1 MTSGGMMMNEGL
13 NTRSMIFTLY
23 GEYIRHYGNEIW
35 IGSLIR
41 LLKEFGHNDQS
52 VRAAISRMNKQGW
65 VQSRKVGNKSFYY
78 LTERGVKRMD
88 EAARRIFKL
97 QPSEW
102 DGRWRMFLYTIPE
115 EKRHIRDELRKE
127 LVWSGFGSSSASLW
141 LSPNH
146 LEEQVELL
154 IEKYDISE
162 HVHFFIAD
170 YKGPHE
176 NIALVN
182 ECWNLDEI
190 SEKYREFIKMYSE
203 RYVVDRS
210 KIEQG
215 KMSDGECFVER
226 AKLVHEYRKFLFI
239 DPGLPTELLPD
250 EWPGEH
256 AARLFSDYYKTLA
269 KPSSQFFEEVFKEGN
284 ELTNK
289 DNGYDALQH
298 PLLIDRP

>member
-1 MTSGGMMMNEGL
+1 MMMSESL

-23 GEYIRHYGNEIW
+23 GEYVRHYGNDIW

-52 VRAAISRMNKQGW
+52 VRAAISRMSKQGW
-65 VQSRKVGNKSFYY
+65 VEARKEGNKSYYY
-78 LTERGVKRMD
+78 LTERGIRRMD
-88 EAARRIFKL
+88 EAAERIFKL
-97 QPSEW
+97 RPAEW

-146 LEEQVELL
+146 LEEQVKWL
-154 IEKYDISE
+154 IDKYEINDY
-162 HVHFFIAD
+162 VHFFVAD

-176 NIALVN
+176 NHALVN
-182 ECWNLDEI
+182 ECWDLNEI
-190 SEKYREFIKMYSE
+190 SNRYREFIKMYSE
-203 RYVVDRS
+203 RYVIDRS
-210 KIEQG
+210 KIEKG
-215 KMSDGECFVER
+215 KMSDGDCFVER

-239 DPGLPTELLPD
+239 DPGLPSQLLPD

-256 AARLFSDYYKTLA
+256 AAMLFSDYYKTLA
-269 KPSSQFFEEVFKEGN
+269 KPASRFFEEVFREGN
-284 ELTNK
+284 ELKNK
-289 DNGYDALQH
+289 DNEYDALQH
-298 PLLIDRP
+298 PLLSDRP

>member
-1 MTSGGMMMNEGL
+1 MSESL

-52 VRAAISRMNKQGW
+52 VRAAISRMSKQGW
-65 VQSRKVGNKSFYY
+65 VESRKEGNKSFYY
-78 LTERGVKRMD
+78 LTERGSRRMD
-88 EAARRIFKL
+88 EAAQRIFKL
-97 QPSEW
+97 RPTEW
-102 DGRWRMFLYTIPE
+102 DGKWRMFLYTIPE

-146 LEEQVELL
+146 LEEQVKWL
-154 IEKYDISE
+154 IDKYEINE
-162 HVHFFIAD
+162 YVHFFIAD

-176 NIALVN
+176 NHALVN
-182 ECWNLDEI
+182 ECWDLTEI
-190 SEKYREFIKMYSE
+190 SARYREFIKKYSE
-203 RYVVDRS
+203 RYIIDRS
-210 KIEQG
+210 KIENG

-226 AKLVHEYRKFLFI
+226 AKLVHEFRKFLFI
-239 DPGLPTELLPD
+239 DPGLPSKLLPD
-250 EWPGEH
+250 EWPGDH
-256 AARLFSDYYKTLA
+256 AAMLFSDYYKTLA
-269 KPSSQFFEEVFKEGN
+269 QPASRFFEEVFREGN

-289 DNGYDALQH
+289 DRGYDALNH
-298 PLLIDRP
+298 PLLSERQSN